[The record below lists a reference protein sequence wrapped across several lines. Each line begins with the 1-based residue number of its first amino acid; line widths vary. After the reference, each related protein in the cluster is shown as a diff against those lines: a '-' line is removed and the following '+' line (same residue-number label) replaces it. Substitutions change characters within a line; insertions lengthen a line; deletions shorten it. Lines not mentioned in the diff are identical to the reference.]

1 MKKQQIVTI
10 ALGVVIAVLIVI
22 LVRQFTTPLNFDK
35 EKKVRDQEVIAQIKE
50 IRSAQQA
57 YKSKYQAY
65 TPSFDTLIDFILND
79 SLEFERR
86 IGSFDDSVAVAEG
99 RVYFEKFM
107 IPAID
112 TVFSKKFTPEQV
124 LQLANIPFSE
134 IYYGEPQKFYL
145 DAGTIVT
152 ESGVEVPVFEC
163 RAPFKAYL
171 RDLNEQ
177 ELINL
182 IARENELARYPGIK
196 VGDMTRT
203 SNDAGN
209 WE

>member
-1 MKKQQIVTI
+1 MKKQQIITI
-10 ALGVVIAVLIVI
+10 ALGVIIVVLVVI
-22 LVRQFTTPLNFDK
+22 LVRQFTTPLGFDK
-35 EKKVRDQEVIAQIKE
+35 ERKIRDQAVIAQIKE

-57 YKSKYQAY
+57 YKSKYEMY
-65 TPSFDTLIDFILND
+65 TPSFDTLINFILND
-79 SLEFERR
+79 SLELERR

-99 RVYFEKFM
+99 RVYFEKFK
-107 IPAID
+107 IPVID
-112 TVFSKKFTPEQV
+112 TVFSRKFTPEEV
-124 LQLANIPFSE
+124 MKLNDIPFSE

-145 DAGTIVT
+145 EAGSVMT
-152 ESGVEVPVFEC
+152 ESGIDVPVFEC
-163 RAPFKAYL
+163 RAPFKSYL

-182 IARENELARYPGIK
+182 IAREKEMGRYPGIK
-196 VGDMTRT
+196 VGDMTST

>member
-1 MKKQQIVTI
+1 MKKQQIITI
-10 ALGVVIAVLIVI
+10 ALGVIIVILVVI
-22 LVRQFTTPLNFDK
+22 LVRQFTTPLGFDK
-35 EKKVRDQEVIAQIKE
+35 ERKVRDQAVIAQIKE

-57 YKSKYQAY
+57 YKSKYEKY
-65 TPSFDTLIDFILND
+65 TPSFDTLIDFILHD

-107 IPAID
+107 IPVID
-112 TVFSKKFTPEQV
+112 TVFSRKFTPEEV
-124 LQLANIPFSE
+124 MKLNDIPFSE

-145 DAGTIVT
+145 EAGSVMT
-152 ESGVEVPVFEC
+152 ESGVDVPVFEC
-163 RAPFKAYL
+163 RAPFKSYL

-182 IARENELARYPGIK
+182 IARENESGRYPGIK

>member
-1 MKKQQIVTI
+1 MKKQQIITI
-10 ALGVVIAVLIVI
+10 ALGVIIVVLVVI
-22 LVRQFTTPLNFDK
+22 LVRQFTTPLGFDK
-35 EKKVRDQEVIAQIKE
+35 ERKIRDQAVIAQIKE

-57 YKSKYQAY
+57 YKSKYEMY
-65 TPSFDTLIDFILND
+65 TPSFDTLINFILND
-79 SLEFERR
+79 SLELERR

-99 RVYFEKFM
+99 RVYFEKFK
-107 IPAID
+107 IPVID
-112 TVFSKKFTPEQV
+112 TVFSRKFTPEEV
-124 LQLANIPFSE
+124 MKLNDIPFSE

-145 DAGTIVT
+145 EAGSVMT
-152 ESGVEVPVFEC
+152 ESGIDVPVFEC
-163 RAPFKAYL
+163 RAPFKSYL

-182 IARENELARYPGIK
+182 IARENEMGRYPGIK

>member
-1 MKKQQIVTI
+1 MKKQQIITI
-10 ALGVVIAVLIVI
+10 ALGVIIVVLVVI
-22 LVRQFTTPLNFDK
+22 LVRQFTTPLGFDK
-35 EKKVRDQEVIAQIKE
+35 ERKIKDQAVIAQIKE

-57 YKSKYQAY
+57 YKSKYEMY
-65 TPSFDTLIDFILND
+65 TPSFDTLINFILND
-79 SLEFERR
+79 SLELERR

-99 RVYFEKFM
+99 RVYFEKFK
-107 IPAID
+107 IPVID
-112 TVFSKKFTPEQV
+112 TVFSRKFTPEEV
-124 LQLANIPFSE
+124 MKLNDIPFSE

-145 DAGTIVT
+145 EAGSVMT
-152 ESGVEVPVFEC
+152 ESGIDVPVFEC
-163 RAPFKAYL
+163 RAPFKSYL

-182 IARENELARYPGIK
+182 IARENEMGRYPGIK